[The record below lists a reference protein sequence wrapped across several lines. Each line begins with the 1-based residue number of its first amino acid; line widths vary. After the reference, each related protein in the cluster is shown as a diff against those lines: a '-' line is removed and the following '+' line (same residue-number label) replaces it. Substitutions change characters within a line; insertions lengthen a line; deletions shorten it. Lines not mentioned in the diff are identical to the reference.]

1 MDMRISKAKT
11 PLLVIIIGAA
21 ESTRAASKSP
31 QVAGLLGETLTTI
44 VTRLMKEERELIPL
58 FYRSGVILGAL
69 NWIWW
74 IVVEKRVFENSAS
87 VLDRLDTL
95 LRQWEEL

>member
-1 MDMRISKAKT
+1 MRISKAKT

-44 VTRLMKEERELIPL
+44 VTRLMKEERELRQRRKIRPRVL
-58 FYRSGVILGAL
+58 PSYTASKLGNRLGA
-69 NWIWW
+69 NGWW
-74 IVVEKRVFENSAS
+74 SFCRGSRS
-87 VLDRLDTL
+87 VAESYDK
-95 LRQWEEL
+95 